1 MNPYKRTF
9 WQDHVV
15 DEFTQEVIQQG
26 TPQSATNFN
35 NMEEGIFGEGVELD
49 VLGQQVL
56 QHKRTLSDL
65 EGEIRE
71 ITLTNSQVYPFNN
84 SIQTVALVKLRDTTK
99 YRVLTEVL
107 TAQGIDGDIKI
118 TDKLLNGFKIE
129 FTGSATSVTVKYF
142 VQGGMYQ

>member
-1 MNPYKRTF
+1 
-9 WQDHVV
+9 
-15 DEFTQEVIQQG
+15 
-26 TPQSATNFN
+26 
-35 NMEEGIFGEGVELD
+35 
-49 VLGQQVL
+49 VL

-65 EGEIRE
+65 EGEIGE
-71 ITLTNSQVYPFNN
+71 ITLTNSQAYPFNN
-84 SIQTVALVKLRDTTK
+84 SIQTVALIKLRDTMN

-107 TAQGIDGDIKI
+107 TAQGIVGDIKI